1 MSATETKISI
11 RVHPNA
17 ARSELAGF
25 TDGILQVRVTAPP
38 VKGRANKEAIAVLS
52 KSLDVSRGTLTIIR
66 GHTGRNKVVAIT
78 GLSREEVMARLSP
91 SSSGG
96 ATK

>member
-1 MSATETKISI
+1 M
-11 RVHPNA
+11 
-17 ARSELAGF
+17 AGF
-25 TDGILQVRVTAPP
+25 TDGVLQVMVTAPP
-38 VKGRANKEAIAVLS
+38 VKGQANREVIAALS

-66 GHTGRNKVVAIT
+66 GHTSRNKLVAIA
-78 GLSREEVMARLSP
+78 GLSREEVMARLSL